1 MMIFENISVECYS
14 GHKVNERPL
23 AFTFQGRRHE
33 IKEIVDRWYEGG
45 LDATRP
51 ATDYF
56 KVRTT
61 ENQLFLLRYL
71 SLFDAWSIK
80 RCECLPVIE

>member
-1 MMIFENISVECYS
+1 MIFEKVSVECYS
-14 GHKVNERPL
+14 GHKVNERPV

-45 LDATRP
+45 LDAARP
-51 ATDYF
+51 AIDYF

-61 ENQLFLLRYL
+61 DDQLFLLRYL

-80 RCECLPVIE
+80 SWGDRPPAE

>member
-1 MMIFENISVECYS
+1 MNFEKISVECYS
-14 GHKVNERPL
+14 GHKVNERPV
-23 AFTFQGRRHE
+23 AFTYEGRRHE
-33 IKEIVDRWYEGG
+33 IAEIVDRWYEGERE
-45 LDATRP
+45 AASP

-61 ENQLFLLRYL
+61 NNRLYLLRYL

-80 RCECLPVIE
+80 AL